1 MINNYDMMVRK
12 IKEKIVPLFVILFM
26 FAQTAYAQIDSVNV
40 VRIDF
45 EYGEN
50 GGLDIEIP
58 VLEDDS
64 LLSLAADTMSVISN
78 E

>member
-26 FAQTAYAQIDSVNV
+26 FVQTAYAQVDSVNV

>member
-1 MINNYDMMVRK
+1 M
-12 IKEKIVPLFVILFM
+12 FV
-26 FAQTAYAQIDSVNV
+26 QTAYAQVDSVNV